1 VRYGTVS
8 RIGSDASLVSAGK
21 QHEEVNGCPKGS
33 HKIRRARMIGSETIW
48 EHALRDFSSAQ
59 FVARGRAEGLLAR
72 RPSFQRRQQHEA
84 KYQG

>member
-1 VRYGTVS
+1 M
-8 RIGSDASLVSAGK
+8 LVWCLQGK
-21 QHEEVNGCPKGS
+21 RHW
-33 HKIRRARMIGSETIW
+33 RRSRMIGSETIW

-59 FVARGRAEGLLAR
+59 FVVRGRAEGLLAK